1 MNLGRLR
8 RVCTAGLV
16 VMVVAPFAGCG
27 NDSPAFCDELGQVRS
42 LSALDAALER
52 RDLNA
57 AAAEADRLT
66 AVADAAPPEISTQLQ
81 ALVAGLRGVVSLLQ
95 AQQAN
100 QDPGAIEAQRE
111 ELNTQLG
118 TLADDVAAVSQW
130 SEEQCGF
137 RLS

>member
-1 MNLGRLR
+1 MNR
-8 RVCTAGLV
+8 RSVRRSCAAGLV
-16 VMVVAPFAGCG
+16 ALLAVPLAACG
-27 NDSPAFCDELGQVRS
+27 DDSPAFCDDLGRVRS

-52 RDLNA
+52 RDLTA

-66 AVADAAPPEISTQLQ
+66 AVADAAPPEISTQMQ
-81 ALVAGLRGVVSLLQ
+81 ALVAGLQGVVRLLQ
-95 AQQAN
+95 AQQTN
-100 QDPGAIEAQRE
+100 QDPGAVEAQRE

-130 SEEQCGF
+130 SEEHCGF

>member
-1 MNLGRLR
+1 MNLRGVR
-8 RVCTAGLV
+8 RCCAAGLV
-16 VMVVAPFAGCG
+16 ALIAIPLAGCG
-27 NDSPAFCDELGQVRS
+27 DDSPPFCDDLGRVRS
-42 LSALDAALER
+42 LTELDAALER

-57 AAAEADRLT
+57 AATEAERLT
-66 AVADAAPPEISTQLQ
+66 AVADAAPSEISAQMQ

-100 QDPGAIEAQRE
+100 QDPGAIETQRE

-130 SEEQCGF
+130 SEEHCGF

>member
-1 MNLGRLR
+1 VNR
-8 RVCTAGLV
+8 RGVRRWCAAGLV
-16 VMVVAPFAGCG
+16 ALIAVPLAGCG
-27 NDSPAFCDELGQVRS
+27 DDSPAFCDDLGQVRS

-52 RDLNA
+52 RDLTA
-57 AAAEADRLT
+57 AATEADRLT
-66 AVADAAPPEISTQLQ
+66 AVADAAPSEISAQMQ
-81 ALVAGLRGVVSLLQ
+81 ALVAGLQGVVSLLQ